1 MRECQ
6 AEKFV
11 PGIRP
16 ALELLVFPC
25 WSRPSILALQCQ
37 VKTSCRS
44 LSLSLPCWRTQRPSA
59 TATGE
64 LLVHHC
70 CGKML
75 LACPSQPR
83 TTQQVFSMV
92 LFLIRLCHGKYLV
105 TLSSIFSEGEERIIT
120 SHPASRRQT
129 KLVILFSLAKS
140 QTQEQIE
147 TEDYRHA
154 YLLVNKSL

>member
-37 VKTSCRS
+37 VKTPCRS
-44 LSLSLPCWRTQRPSA
+44 LSLPRWRTQRPSA
-59 TATGE
+59 TTTGE
-64 LLVHHC
+64 LRVHHC

-83 TTQQVFSMV
+83 TTQQVFSRE

-105 TLSSIFSEGEERIIT
+105 TLSSIFSEGKKRIIT

-129 KLVILFSLAKS
+129 KLVLLFSLAKS

-147 TEDYRHA
+147 T
-154 YLLVNKSL
+154 